1 MVQDS
6 GWKMCS
12 QRVEEGKDAHVE
24 SGQGRAGQGRQK
36 PVHKACEPE
45 LSPRE
50 PCSKREN

>member
-24 SGQGRAGQGRQK
+24 SGQGRAGQGRAGRSF
-36 PVHKACEPE
+36 HCGATG
-45 LSPRE
+45 
-50 PCSKREN
+50 